1 MVIDKDQTT
10 LVFLIRLVIICFE
23 KSEIYL
29 SINFS
34 GRCGVGKIYI
44 YCFNALE
51 QRKIEFAISA
61 EFQFR
66 AIN

>member
-23 KSEIYL
+23 QSEIYL
-29 SINFS
+29 SINFA
-34 GRCGVGKIYI
+34 GRYGVGKIYI

-51 QRKIEFAISA
+51 RRKIEFGISA